1 MRARHAL
8 LAGLCA
14 AGLAGCLTTPAPK
27 EVPLLASAQVSA
39 DLGDH
44 SLGRVGLLPV
54 QVLDAQPV
62 SAAFQSEQLSAIF
75 HGEFARAAS
84 FELLQLGP
92 REMEAV
98 AQSDPFRRGRYEPA
112 TLSELGRRFRLDALL
127 IVHVGGQRVY
137 APQFLSAQAEL
148 VSLSTGGVLWSGQVH
163 LDAADPQVT
172 TGLEVFYSD
181 AIGGEVTGPWT
192 LSLHSPERFARF
204 GAWQLA
210 QVF

>member
-1 MRARHAL
+1 MRVVGTL
-8 LAGLCA
+8 LAAVCA
-14 AGLAGCLTTPAPK
+14 AGLHGCLATPAPT
-27 EVPLLASAQVSA
+27 EVPVLASAQISA

-54 QVLDAQPV
+54 QVLDAQPLNASFK
-62 SAAFQSEQLSAIF
+62 SAQLSSIF
-75 HGEFARAAS
+75 HSEFARAAS
-84 FELLQLGP
+84 FELLQLGA

-98 AQSDPFRRGRYEPA
+98 AQSDPFRRGRYE
-112 TLSELGRRFRLDALL
+112 LEMLVELGRRFRLDALL
-127 IVHVGGQRVY
+127 IVHVADQRVY
-137 APQFLSAQAEL
+137 APQMLSAQAEL
-148 VSLSTGGVLWSGQVH
+148 VSLTTGGVLWSGQVH
-163 LDAADPQVT
+163 LDAADPRVT
-172 TGLEVFYSD
+172 EGLEVFYSD

>member
-1 MRARHAL
+1 MRSLRAL
-8 LAGLCA
+8 FAALCA
-14 AGLAGCLTTPAPK
+14 AGLHGCLSPGAPT
-27 EVPLLASAQVSA
+27 EVPVLASAQVSA

-62 SAAFQSEQLSAIF
+62 NASFQSAQLSAIF

-84 FELLQLGP
+84 FELLQLGS

-98 AQSDPFRRGRYEPA
+98 AQSDPFRRGRYEPEM
-112 TLSELGRRFRLDALL
+112 LVELGRRFRLDALL

-137 APQFLSAQAEL
+137 APQTLSAQAEL
-148 VSLSTGGVLWSGQVH
+148 VSLSTGGVLWNGQVH

-172 TGLEVFYSD
+172 QGLEVFYSD
-181 AIGGEVTGPWT
+181 AIGGEATGPWT
-192 LSLHSPERFARF
+192 LALHSPERFARF

>member
-1 MRARHAL
+1 MGVLRAL
-8 LAGLCA
+8 LVALCA
-14 AGLAGCLTTPAPK
+14 AGLHGCLTTQAPT
-27 EVPLLASAQVSA
+27 EVPVLASAQISE
-39 DLGDH
+39 DLVEH

-54 QVLDAQPV
+54 QVLDTQAV
-62 SAAFQSEQLSAIF
+62 DASFQSAQLSSIF
-75 HGEFARAAS
+75 HGEFSRAAR

-98 AQSDPFRRGRYEPA
+98 AQGDPFRRGRYEPEM
-112 TLSELGRRFRLDALL
+112 LVELGRRFRLDALL

-137 APQFLSAQAEL
+137 APQTLSAQAEL
-148 VSLSTGGVLWSGQVH
+148 VSLSTGGILWSGQVH

-172 TGLEVFYSD
+172 QGLEVFYSD

-192 LSLHSPERFARF
+192 LALHSPERFARF